1 MEHVTRKVQV
11 TGGSTFIISL
21 PPEWVKRNNINKGSE
36 VSITDQGTEL
46 LVEPANNEES
56 EVTKK
61 ITLPASYTG
70 KPLQRLLTSMYIS
83 GFDTLLVVSK
93 DKMTPEMRDD
103 IKRFAKVVMGIEV
116 IEETSKSIVLQN
128 VLNANTFSLEKA
140 IRRMSLNVS
149 TMIEDTIKA
158 IHDED
163 DDLIENIVLRDD
175 EVDRYQWYIYREVKI
190 RCRDERSNI
199 YILVLS
205 RILERIADD
214 AVNIC
219 QAIKHKKGI
228 KGREKMIDNLTYSND
243 VYKKAMETF
252 YSRNFNEIDG
262 IINRKAEITQR
273 KYELLSELS
282 YDSVLSSIAEEIS
295 RIGLYGT
302 DIAELAMDLIL
313 SDREEFSI

>member
-205 RILERIADD
+205 RILERIADH

>member
-36 VSITDQGTEL
+36 VSIIDQGTEL
-46 LVEPANNEES
+46 LVEPANNEKS

-61 ITLPASYTG
+61 ITLPTSYTG

-205 RILERIADD
+205 RILERIADH

-228 KGREKMIDNLTYSND
+228 KGRDKMIDNLTYSND